1 MRVKTIWY
9 TCKTEILQSAFVSFK
24 IVIDTKSL
32 VILLQSTEL
41 AQKREIFSRVLTYD
55 ISIANVRTNRICRL
69 DLLGVL
75 RDQKDQREIIHP
87 KGDVK

>member
-1 MRVKTIWY
+1 MKTIWY

-24 IVIDTKSL
+24 VIVNTKSL
-32 VILLQSTEL
+32 VILFQSTKL
-41 AQKREIFSRVLTYD
+41 AQKRKIFSRVLTYD
-55 ISIANVRTNRICRL
+55 ISIANVKTNRICRL